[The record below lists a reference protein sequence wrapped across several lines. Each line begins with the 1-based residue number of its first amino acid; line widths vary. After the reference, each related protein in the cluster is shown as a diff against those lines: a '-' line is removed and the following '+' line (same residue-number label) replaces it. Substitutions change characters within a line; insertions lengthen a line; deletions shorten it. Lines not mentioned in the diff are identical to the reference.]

1 MKTRLFNRN
10 VIFVLAVFC
19 VIGAVAAAIRVQTAQ
34 RTAGPS
40 GQSSDI
46 QVGTAT
52 ARPGGFQIQLD
63 QPQLQD
69 AMGKV
74 NAFTYGKIEM
84 KQTAERQKGGVKY
97 ENISIFR
104 SVVEKEATA
113 KLNALFPRG
122 VPPGTES
129 KIKITIKVKLT
140 DPSEISITIEF

>member
-10 VIFVLAVFC
+10 VIFMLAIFC
-19 VIGAVAAAIRVQTAQ
+19 VIGAIATAIKVQTAQ
-34 RTAGPS
+34 RTS
-40 GQSSDI
+40 GASTQPDV

-69 AMGKV
+69 AMRKV
-74 NAFTYGKIEM
+74 NSSPFN
-84 KQTAERQKGGVKY
+84 KQTSSGRQTGGVKY

-104 SVVEKEATA
+104 SEVEKQATA
-113 KLNALFPRG
+113 KLSALFPKG

-129 KIKITIKVKLT
+129 KIKITIKIKLG
-140 DPSEISITIEF
+140 DPPEISITIEF

>member
-19 VIGAVAAAIRVQTAQ
+19 VIGAVAAAIKVQTAQ
-34 RTAGPS
+34 RTVGPS

-52 ARPGGFQIQLD
+52 ARPGGFQIHID
-63 QPQLQD
+63 QAQLQN

-74 NAFTYGKIEM
+74 NGNLIEW

-140 DPSEISITIEF
+140 DPPEISITIEF

>member
-19 VIGAVAAAIRVQTAQ
+19 VIGAVAAAIKVQTAQ
-34 RTAGPS
+34 RTAAPS
-40 GQSSDI
+40 GQSSGI

-74 NAFTYGKIEM
+74 NAFTGEKEM

-140 DPSEISITIEF
+140 DPVEISITIEF

>member
-1 MKTRLFNRN
+1 MRTRLFNRN
-10 VIFVLAVFC
+10 VIFVLAVLC
-19 VIGAVAAAIRVQTAQ
+19 VIGAVAAAIKVQTAQ
-34 RTAGPS
+34 RTS
-40 GQSSDI
+40 GASTQSEVT
-46 QVGTAT
+46 VGTAT

-69 AMGKV
+69 ALRKV
-74 NAFTYGKIEM
+74 NKIDGVL
-84 KQTAERQKGGVKY
+84 KQTAERQTGGVKY

-113 KLNALFPRG
+113 KLNALFPKG

-140 DPSEISITIEF
+140 DPPEISITIEF